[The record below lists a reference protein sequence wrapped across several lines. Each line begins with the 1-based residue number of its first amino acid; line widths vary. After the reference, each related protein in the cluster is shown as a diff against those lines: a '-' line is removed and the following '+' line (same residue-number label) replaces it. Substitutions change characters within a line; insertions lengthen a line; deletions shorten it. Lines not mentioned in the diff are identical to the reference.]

1 MQKPRLGKIKLL
13 SAKEQVAAV
22 LRKAILSRDLVE
34 GQEITLE
41 GIASMVGVSSMPVR
55 EAFQI
60 LAADGLIKVR
70 PNKGAVVLGINEQ
83 TIREHY
89 EIRALLESEAV
100 AKASRPGTD
109 ISRIAEVHYAAEKA
123 LAEIAEFDD
132 VDTSIL
138 MLRMRGGAMAQLD
151 NTRRTGHGYDERIS
165 LLGSDGVLESG
176 SQTTRGVTLWQGER
190 RIQPGLYPDWFSR
203 VEGSYYAHLDA
214 FVRSLGGEEVADLPG
229 LLDGL
234 RAQAIA
240 EAAVL
245 SLQQGQFVSVE
256 PLA

>member
-109 ISRIAEVHYAAEKA
+109 ISRSAEVHYSAEKA
-123 LAEIAEFDD
+123 LAENNSAEYSDMNQAFHMEIWNAAGNAKMKLLLSNMWNGLSMGHK
-132 VDTSIL
+132 VTEEEYASISIREHKGIL
-138 MLRMRGGAMAQLD
+138 QALEQHDEELARLRMREHIIRAMENMLTRYVDDPGA
-151 NTRRTGHGYDERIS
+151 
-165 LLGSDGVLESG
+165 
-176 SQTTRGVTLWQGER
+176 
-190 RIQPGLYPDWFSR
+190 
-203 VEGSYYAHLDA
+203 
-214 FVRSLGGEEVADLPG
+214 
-229 LLDGL
+229 
-234 RAQAIA
+234 
-240 EAAVL
+240 
-245 SLQQGQFVSVE
+245 
-256 PLA
+256 